1 MANIFEIKSCE
12 TMYQEE
18 LNDKF
23 FTDKMTY
30 RAKVIGNAY
39 DPDSFKGGY
48 TGPLDYLTVTY
59 ILSGLKIEINTS
71 SITRWDGS
79 ISERGYDIRIQEGKL
94 PNKILYQ
101 TGDEYKEADWLQIF
115 DGLFE
120 EALSKSEQNEYTKKR
135 H

>member
-1 MANIFEIKSCE
+1 MESIFEIKSWE
-12 TMYQEE
+12 TIYKEE
-18 LNDKF
+18 LNDQF

-39 DPDSFKGGY
+39 DPNSFCGGY
-48 TGPLDYLTVTY
+48 SGPLDYFTATY

-79 ISERGYDIRIQEGKL
+79 ISERECDIRIQEEKP

-101 TGDEYKEADWLQIF
+101 TGDEYREADWLQIF
-115 DGLFE
+115 DGLFK

>member
-1 MANIFEIKSCE
+1 MEPIFEIKSWE

-30 RAKVIGNAY
+30 RAKVIGNNNI
-39 DPDSFKGGY
+39 PKSFCGGY
-48 TGPLDYLTVTY
+48 SGPLDYLTVTY
-59 ILSGLKIEINTS
+59 ILSGLKIEIYTS
-71 SITRWDGS
+71 SITCWDGYT
-79 ISERGYDIRIQEGKL
+79 SERPCVIRIQEEKL

-115 DGLFE
+115 DELFK

>member
-1 MANIFEIKSCE
+1 MANIFEIKPCE

-23 FTDKMTY
+23 FTAKMTY

-39 DPDSFKGGY
+39 DPNSFCGGY
-48 TGPLDYLTVTY
+48 SGPLDYFTATY

-71 SITRWDGS
+71 SITCWDGY
-79 ISERGYDIRIQEGKL
+79 ISERPCDIRIQEEKP

-101 TGDEYKEADWLQIF
+101 TGDEYQEADWLQIF
-115 DGLFE
+115 DELFK
-120 EALSKSEQNEYTKKR
+120 EALSKSKQNEYTKKR